1 MNTFCKELGIMY
13 EDNQK
18 LTKAYQDY
26 RTDLSLMMIVAKS
39 KEFENIRIRED
50 EI

>member
-1 MNTFCKELGIMY
+1 MYTFCKELGIHY
-13 EDNQK
+13 EDDVRM
-18 LTKAYQDY
+18 TKAYTDY
-26 RTDLSLMMIVAKS
+26 RTDLSLFMIMAKS